1 MHLYFY
7 DLWWSFL
14 LLAIVSYLIGNVN
27 FARIISKAKN
37 KDITKMG
44 SGNPGTMNMS
54 RQFGLKT
61 GLLTMLLDILKG
73 AIPSLFA
80 VIAFRD
86 MYFGDSTLRVSEC
99 ALLIAGF
106 CAVLG
111 HVFPVIYKFKGGKG
125 IATTI
130 GVFLVA
136 EWYITL
142 IFATLAIIYILITEM
157 GSMGSFIATT
167 PSAIACMIRF
177 YNLGFKN
184 EPTFDYGLI
193 FFVVSMLLVVGIIL
207 LTWYAHRANIKR
219 LLAGEEHETGWIY
232 MIHQAKLKRKLKKEQ
247 AQTSD
252 EEDFE
257 LDGNNNG

>member
-1 MHLYFY
+1 
-7 DLWWSFL
+7 
-14 LLAIVSYLIGNVN
+14 
-27 FARIISKAKN
+27 
-37 KDITKMG
+37 
-44 SGNPGTMNMS
+44 
-54 RQFGLKT
+54 
-61 GLLTMLLDILKG
+61 
-73 AIPSLFA
+73 
-80 VIAFRD
+80 
-86 MYFGDSTLRVSEC
+86 
-99 ALLIAGF
+99 
-106 CAVLG
+106 
-111 HVFPVIYKFKGGKG
+111 
-125 IATTI
+125 
-130 GVFLVA
+130 
-136 EWYITL
+136 
-142 IFATLAIIYILITEM
+142 M

-247 AQTSD
+247 TQTSD

>member
-1 MHLYFY
+1 M
-7 DLWWSFL
+7 
-14 LLAIVSYLIGNVN
+14 
-27 FARIISKAKN
+27 
-37 KDITKMG
+37 
-44 SGNPGTMNMS
+44 
-54 RQFGLKT
+54 
-61 GLLTMLLDILKG
+61 
-73 AIPSLFA
+73 
-80 VIAFRD
+80 
-86 MYFGDSTLRVSEC
+86 
-99 ALLIAGF
+99 
-106 CAVLG
+106 
-111 HVFPVIYKFKGGKG
+111 
-125 IATTI
+125 
-130 GVFLVA
+130 FLVA